1 MTEKLTLKKLSG
13 ELETLRTRVLEL
25 EQELEI
31 KLEHTL
37 EKAVARLDSRIEARK
52 QPQHGTSTDAEQRTR
67 MIEEEAYLIA
77 ERRGFQ
83 GGDSAQDWAM
93 AEKVVNDRLMQEA
106 SPSKPAARTKS
117 PATKKTRSKPKVSSL
132 TK

>member
-13 ELETLRTRVLEL
+13 ELETLRARVVEL
-25 EQELEI
+25 EQELER
-31 KLEHTL
+31 KLETTL
-37 EKAVARLDSRIEARK
+37 EKAVTRLGARIESR
-52 QPQHGTSTDAEQRTR
+52 QSPQHGTSTDAEHRQR

-77 ERRGFQ
+77 ERRGFV

-93 AEKVVNDRLMQEA
+93 AEKTINDRLMQTGTPA
-106 SPSKPAARTKS
+106 KPATRAKR
-117 PATKKTRSKPKVSSL
+117 PATKKVRSKATSL

>member
-13 ELETLRTRVLEL
+13 ELEMMRTRIVEL

-52 QPQHGTSTDAEQRTR
+52 NPEHGTSTGAEQRQR

-83 GGDSAQDWAM
+83 GDSSQDWAM
-93 AEKVVNDRLMQEA
+93 AEKRVNDRLMQA
-106 SPSKPAARTKS
+106 DSPAKTTAREKGPAA
-117 PATKKTRSKPKVSSL
+117 KKPRSKPKVSSL

>member
-13 ELETLRTRVLEL
+13 ELETLRARVVEL

-31 KLEHTL
+31 KLESTL
-37 EKAVARLDSRIEARK
+37 EKAVTRLGDRIESR
-52 QPQHGTSTDAEQRTR
+52 QTPNHGTSMDAEHRQR

-77 ERRGFQ
+77 ERRGFE

-93 AEKVVNDRLMQEA
+93 AEKVVNDRLMQTSTPA
-106 SPSKPAARTKS
+106 KPATRTKR
-117 PATKKTRSKPKVSSL
+117 PAAKRVRSKASTLAK
-132 TK
+132 